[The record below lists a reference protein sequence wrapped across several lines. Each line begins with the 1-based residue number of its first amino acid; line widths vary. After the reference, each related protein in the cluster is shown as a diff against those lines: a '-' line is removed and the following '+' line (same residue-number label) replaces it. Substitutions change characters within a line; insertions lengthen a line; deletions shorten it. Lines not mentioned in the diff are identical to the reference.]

1 MSESKTIFSY
11 TGPVDFGETD
21 ILLNKLKKTRGFNRL
36 NKTTAKRVYAVMV
49 ECLENITK
57 HSVDGKGDH
66 THKPFLTVNEEEDR
80 VVIISGNLVKSEM
93 AGKLADELDLINHY
107 DDEALTKLY
116 EKIINK
122 DLKQGYNGAG
132 LGFMTMKLK
141 SGYMLEYHFSPVDNS
156 YSSFELKI
164 SVNKNIMRKLVIS
177 QTSSTPGVNFDPDKR
192 IFEIS
197 GESRPPDVGE
207 FYGEILNW
215 FDEYSN
221 HLASSG
227 SGNDPVVF
235 NFDLNYF
242 NSSSAKYILDFCK
255 QIAGVRSKGYNVT
268 VNWHYEDDDMDML
281 EVGRE
286 MSRMAKFPFEYIQ
299 KEI

>member
-1 MSESKTIFSY
+1 MSKQEIIFNY
-11 TGPVDFGETD
+11 VGPVDYDKTD
-21 ILLNKLKKTRGFNRL
+21 SLLNKLKKSHGFTSL
-36 NKTTAKRVYAVMV
+36 DKTTGKRVYAVMV

-57 HSVDGKGDH
+57 HSANGKYRE
-66 THKPFLTVNEEEDR
+66 HKSQPFLTVRNEIDK
-80 VVIISGNLVKSEM
+80 VVIISGNLISSEKV
-93 AGKLADELDLINHY
+93 GKMSDELDLINHY
-107 DDEALTKLY
+107 DDDALTQLY

-122 DLKQGYNGAG
+122 ELKQGYNGAG

-141 SGYMLEYHFSPVDNS
+141 SGNTIEYSFTPVDS
-156 YSSFELKI
+156 LLSSFEIKI
-164 SVNKNIMRKLVIS
+164 TVNKNIMRKLVIS
-177 QTSSTPGVNFDPDKR
+177 QTSSTPGVNFDPEKR

-215 FDEYSN
+215 FDDYSR
-221 HLASSG
+221 HLASSPLAHE
-227 SGNDPVVF
+227 PVVF

-255 QIAGVRSKGYNVT
+255 QIAAVKEKGFDVT

-286 MSRMAKFPFEYIQ
+286 MSRMVKFPFEYIQ
-299 KEI
+299 K